1 MEEST
6 VTIKA
11 KHNDEI
17 RRFTL
22 PASNLTWSSI
32 QQHLYQ
38 VFSLDEASLLSAKY
52 EDEEKELITITT
64 DEELK
69 LALSTLP
76 KSVTPV
82 LKIYLLTKIAP
93 EIVPFGNNNDNF
105 ISKDR
110 KKRIRVEERIGF
122 DEKLKTLTEFGF
134 DDPKLNFRAMKKFY
148 FNETD
153 FPTVID
159 YVCARSEKK
168 NKTRNK
174 HKKNED
180 WGKQKE
186 IKRLTKRKDREE
198 RKKDREEKKKG
209 RERNKKEN
217 YEDIEKLDWNA
228 IQYLY
233 LDGNNMM
240 YISKFLRDLIFKRKK
255 K

>member
-134 DDPKLNFRAMKKFY
+134 DDSKLNFRAMKKFY

-174 HKKNED
+174 HKKMKTGES
-180 WGKQKE
+180 
-186 IKRLTKRKDREE
+186 
-198 RKKDREEKKKG
+198 KKKL
-209 RERNKKEN
+209 K
-217 YEDIEKLDWNA
+217 D
-228 IQYLY
+228 
-233 LDGNNMM
+233 
-240 YISKFLRDLIFKRKK
+240 
-255 K
+255 